1 MVKGK
6 AGIVQF
12 LAGFLTG
19 IFLPLLILC
28 SAQGGERETRVVG
41 SVNENTGILNVNQ
54 ASGHVNNQSNVR
66 VFSIGLSSAPLSEI
80 RMERSTTA
88 GATEIES
95 SEAMTTQDLIE
106 TSFQNNLGV
115 TGINQSAGTSNSQT
129 NILLMT
135 VGGATSTTNIQGA
148 TPVAEEDL
156 DRVSASNILRED
168 RDTRRDII
176 KNSFSNSSGISQ
188 VTQSAG
194 DVNIQT
200 NTIVFSFRETYLK

>member
-12 LAGFLTG
+12 LVGFLTG
-19 IFLPLLILC
+19 IFLSPLILC

-41 SVNENTGILNVNQ
+41 SANENIGILNVNQ

-66 VFSIGLSSAPLSEI
+66 VFSIGLGPAQLNEI
-80 RMERSTTA
+80 RMERSTSA
-88 GATEIES
+88 SPIEIDS
-95 SEAMTTQDLIE
+95 SEAMTKQDLIE

-115 TGINQSAGTSNSQT
+115 MGINQSAGTSNTQS
-129 NILLMT
+129 NVLLLT
-135 VGGATSTTNIQGA
+135 VGSASTTNIQGA

-156 DRVSASNILRED
+156 DRVSASNILREE
-168 RDTRRDII
+168 RGTRRDVIR
-176 KNSFSNSSGISQ
+176 NSFSNSSGIAQ

-194 DVNIQT
+194 DLNIQT
-200 NTIVFSFRETYLK
+200 NAIVFSFRETYLK